1 MAKKER
7 SDLGRTAEVEREEYK
22 ERPSGCK
29 VPYSTGVVK
38 KKKMRLEELIREGS
52 LSTNVSFLKWQGF
65 NLYLRCIFLLLESE

>member
-38 KKKMRLEELIREGS
+38 KKKNEIRRADSGGI
-52 LSTNVSFLKWQGF
+52 T
-65 NLYLRCIFLLLESE
+65 